1 MGARLQA
8 HTLKGAAGTI
18 EADALEAIAAALEK
32 GAEDGEL
39 ESRRPLVDRA
49 VEELGRFRSV
59 VEAEGWV
66 REGTAAER

>member
-1 MGARLQA
+1 
-8 HTLKGAAGTI
+8 
-18 EADALEAIAAALEK
+18 LEAIAAALEK

-39 ESRRPLVDRA
+39 ESCRPLVDRA

-59 VEAEGWV
+59 VAAEGWV